1 MSSKTRPPGE
11 TLAFEPQIAS
21 QADLCSAMAELA
33 WIDTRETELK
43 AECDRQVEAIKSR
56 YQGLMRLAVEGKWD
70 VSFADRQAVLTQAIE
85 AYCNEHQSE
94 LVKGKGRSREFTH
107 GVVSWKK
114 SPEGVKVVE
123 GRTKDDLTEEFID
136 QHALRPRLHELLE
149 SITVDGQ
156 PGAKDL
162 RHLRHALGWAV
173 ARKYLPAIPVFPT
186 VARTRKGSDMKGR
199 PITDAEF
206 ARMIQA
212 VPAVVGS
219 HRAESFE
226 HMIRGLWLSGLRLS
240 EAASLRWTPGDWP
253 SLNVENPRRP
263 AIRFPDGGQ
272 NSGEA
277 QVAPLTPDFGEFIA
291 RAEDRSGRVFR
302 PLSPTGKPLTAV
314 SEISRTISAIGK
326 AAKVIVDETTKKPA
340 SAHDLRRSFGTR
352 WAARVMPAILKN
364 LMRHKSI
371 EITLR
376 YYVGQDLDR
385 THDAILRAMDT
396 TLSTTPAETHVDAT

>member
-1 MSSKTRPPGE
+1 MIKVNVIDYGRKFLQLQYVDRTGRRVTKSSKCTNRRDAHRAATKLEKELNGDGASE
-11 TLAFEPQIAS
+11 DGSIAWGDFCAVYRVEHVEGLADNTGTVINSTIKAFEKIAAPEILRDVNARALS
-21 QADLCSAMAELA
+21 QFVARRRAAE
-33 WIDTRETELK
+33 I
-43 AECDRQVEAIKSR
+43 
-56 YQGLMRLAVEGKWD
+56 
-70 VSFADRQAVLTQAIE
+70 
-85 AYCNEHQSE
+85 
-94 LVKGKGRSREFTH
+94 
-107 GVVSWKK
+107 
-114 SPEGVKVVE
+114 SPN
-123 GRTKDDLTEEFID
+123 TI
-136 QHALRPRLHELLE
+136 
-149 SITVDGQ
+149 
-156 PGAKDL
+156 AKDL

-253 SLNVENPRRP
+253 SLIVENPRRP

-272 NSGEA
+272 KSGEA

-326 AAKVIVDETTKKPA
+326 SAKVIVDETTKKPA

-352 WAARVMPAILKN
+352 WAARVMPAILKD

-396 TLSTTPAETHVDAT
+396 TLSTTPAETHVDAK